1 MVARCVFSLPIGTAN
16 EQLGIPIG
24 LESYS
29 PYLIII
35 GTELGALL
43 GYDTRIATKEVFKY
57 NCDLKCGKIKG
68 FLRIFPKKKL
78 LSAIN
83 NTLTNFKIVI

>member
-16 EQLGIPIG
+16 EQLGIPVG

-57 NCDLKCGKIKG
+57 NCDLKCGM
-68 FLRIFPKKKL
+68 
-78 LSAIN
+78 
-83 NTLTNFKIVI
+83 